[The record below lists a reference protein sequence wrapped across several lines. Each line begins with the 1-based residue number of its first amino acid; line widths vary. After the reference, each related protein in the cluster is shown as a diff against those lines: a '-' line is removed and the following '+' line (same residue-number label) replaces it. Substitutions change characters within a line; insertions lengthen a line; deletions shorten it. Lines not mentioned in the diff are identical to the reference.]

1 MIRVENQIS
10 SRTVLSSRINPF
22 FSPPSRVLT
31 PCPLVSSTHPCV
43 VSHTAQCLEKIET
56 LVTGKEPRNVPIM
69 APYFAYWERRMFE
82 ALTKMIVAGVRAVH
96 QVMRRE
102 TRNI

>member
-1 MIRVENQIS
+1 M
-10 SRTVLSSRINPF
+10 TLSPA
-22 FSPPSRVLT
+22 
-31 PCPLVSSTHPCV
+31 
-43 VSHTAQCLEKIET
+43 HTAQCLEKIET

-96 QVMRRE
+96 QVERA
-102 TRNI
+102 TRALKAFSHQHASPKTPLNQ